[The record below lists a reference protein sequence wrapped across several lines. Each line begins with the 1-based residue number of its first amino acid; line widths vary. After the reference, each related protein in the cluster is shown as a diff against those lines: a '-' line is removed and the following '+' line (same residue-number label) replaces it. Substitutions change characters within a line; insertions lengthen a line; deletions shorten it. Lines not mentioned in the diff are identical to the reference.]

1 MATNITFTA
10 NNESTE
16 FSVAIGSRGPAGATG
31 ATGANGATGATGAQG
46 DRAGLKYTFDT
57 STSAGSPSAGY
68 LKFNSSTLSAVTRIS
83 IRDTDFDGTNTS
95 ALLALIDDS
104 TSTIKARVVI
114 RSNSNADTSHFNF
127 LVTSVTD
134 EGNHH
139 HINGTYVSG
148 SAFDNNEVVTF
159 DFYATGDKG
168 DQGRADLTNPL
179 RVALVGTSITAQSSA
194 IDTTHQPRIHDTGA
208 GYGAWL
214 EHISGHR
221 VRLVRNYGTAESA
234 SQKTFG
240 YSGYQLPGLTD
251 GASGVY
257 PLDNALNSGAEMLV
271 LEGGINDIITGGVSA
286 ATLITR
292 LTSYWTKA
300 VSTGLPVIAFNCT
313 PYGGGATAAASMTNG
328 NTYEIYSAGTTTWT
342 SFGAADNNVGTV
354 FVKSGSAGTGTG
366 VALDKSSATATTRR
380 DNIATANASLSAIA
394 TSLGVTLIDTHALA
408 TMSGGFATTESLWDG
423 IHPTPA
429 YAHRLAVAIN
439 TQIASSYAA
448 RPPATIVPP
457 SSSAIWVTTNNSPS
471 QATIPTGWAKGG
483 SAFTDTWSA
492 QTDADGTTWQRVRVV
507 PSVANTAGSIYI
519 RATTG
524 LKQGERVRFACR
536 LRPVSGTHTLRD
548 ITILGRV
555 SGSNASFV
563 NFRAISQGSNLGTG
577 NFNPI
582 TGLFISPEFTV
593 PPFVTSLN
601 ATSMVAGK
609 QYEILTVGTTDFT
622 LVGAVNNTV
631 GTRFIA
637 TAAGTGTGTVINPVI
652 TDPVIIDA
660 FIDFTA
666 TDVTYDIRQFG
677 VFKVI
682 SNE

>member
-1 MATNITFTA
+1 
-10 NNESTE
+10 
-16 FSVAIGSRGPAGATG
+16 
-31 ATGANGATGATGAQG
+31 
-46 DRAGLKYTFDT
+46 
-57 STSAGSPSAGY
+57 
-68 LKFNSSTLSAVTRIS
+68 
-83 IRDTDFDGTNTS
+83 
-95 ALLALIDDS
+95 
-104 TSTIKARVVI
+104 
-114 RSNSNADTSHFNF
+114 
-127 LVTSVTD
+127 
-134 EGNHH
+134 
-139 HINGTYVSG
+139 
-148 SAFDNNEVVTF
+148 
-159 DFYATGDKG
+159 
-168 DQGRADLTNPL
+168 
-179 RVALVGTSITAQSSA
+179 
-194 IDTTHQPRIHDTGA
+194 
-208 GYGAWL
+208 
-214 EHISGHR
+214 
-221 VRLVRNYGTAESA
+221 VRLVRNYGTAEST

-271 LEGGINDIITGGVSA
+271 LEGGINDIITGGVSD
-286 ATLITR
+286 ATLVTR
-292 LTSYWTKA
+292 FTSYWTKA

-328 NTYEIYSAGTTTWT
+328 NTYEIYTAGTTTWT
-342 SFGAADNNVGTV
+342 SFGAADNNIGTV

-366 VALDKSSATATTRR
+366 FALDKSSVTATTRK
-380 DNIATANASLSAIA
+380 DNIATANASLAVIA

-439 TQIASSYAA
+439 TQITSSYAA

-457 SSSAIWVTTNNSPS
+457 SSSAVWVTTNNSPS
-471 QATIPTGWAKGG
+471 QATIPTGWAKAG
-483 SAFTDTWSA
+483 SAFADTWSA
-492 QTDADGTTWQRVRVV
+492 QTDADGTTWQRIRVV

-519 RATTG
+519 RGNTG
-524 LKQGERVRFACR
+524 LKEGERVRFACR

-652 TDPVIIDA
+652 TDPVFIDA
-660 FIDFTA
+660 YIDFTA